1 MLFNIKKLKMSDTLN
16 QMIKDYSDNTKKS
29 NYYNNNI
36 QQNKDYIS
44 STNNNNSDINK
55 KTYIKY
61 NSPSRD
67 YKNYENSSFLSPK
80 KRRYFSEK
88 TERILNDINEIK
100 KHLNK
105 KIESLSYYNIPNK
118 FKSNVKNV
126 EEENNYQYNN
136 YNNNNYYYNKI
147 PNSQYNFNYQPGKKF
162 MNYSFSIENYYNQ
175 QPNKYYKPCN
185 KLKKVKKNCPNKNR
199 SFIELN
205 YKNRNKTQ
213 DEFYGN
219 NLKRID
225 NEFINYMNIMI
236 GLRNKRLNQWRREF
250 NEDNYKY

>member
-1 MLFNIKKLKMSDTLN
+1 MSDTLN
-16 QMIKDYSDNTKKS
+16 QMIKDYSSNTKKS
-29 NYYNNNI
+29 NYYTDNN

-44 STNNNNSDINK
+44 SNNNNYSNINK
-55 KTYIKY
+55 NTYIRY
-61 NSPSRD
+61 NSPLI
-67 YKNYENSSFLSPK
+67 NYNNNENSSFLSPK

-88 TERILNDINEIK
+88 TEKILNDIHEIK
-100 KHLNK
+100 NSLNK

-118 FKSNVKNV
+118 FKSNVKNI
-126 EEENNYQYNN
+126 EEEKNYQENN
-136 YNNNNYYYNKI
+136 YNNNNFFYKI
-147 PNSQYNFNYQPGKKF
+147 PNSQNNFNYQPGKKF

-185 KLKKVKKNCPNKNR
+185 KLKKVKKNYPNKNR

-205 YKNRNKTQ
+205 YKNRNKSP

-225 NEFINYMNIMI
+225 NEFMNYMNIMI